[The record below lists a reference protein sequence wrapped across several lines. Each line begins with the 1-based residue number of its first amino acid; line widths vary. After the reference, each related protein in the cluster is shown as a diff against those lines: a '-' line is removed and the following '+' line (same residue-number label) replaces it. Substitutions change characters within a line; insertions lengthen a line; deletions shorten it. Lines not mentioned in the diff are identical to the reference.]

1 MYDVIQQMSEM
12 ALFFSRASNSL
23 STLGAIQEVMEEYG
37 AGDMNAQ
44 ETLDEIASILEE
56 MQVLESMTDMSPEEL
71 SEMLDDS
78 DQNLLGGKG
87 KGLKG

>member
-12 ALFFSRASNSL
+12 ALLFSRASNSL
-23 STLGAIQEVMEEYG
+23 STLGSIQEVMEEYE

-44 ETLDEIASILEE
+44 EALDEIASILEE
-56 MQVLESMTDMSPEEL
+56 MQVLESMSDMSPEEL
-71 SEMLDDS
+71 SEILDD

>member
-1 MYDVIQQMSEM
+1 MYDIIQQMSEM
-12 ALFFSRASNSL
+12 ALLFSRASNSL

-37 AGDMNAQ
+37 AGEMSAQ

-56 MQVLESMTDMSPEEL
+56 MQALESMTDMSPEEL
-71 SEMLDDS
+71 EDMLENS

-87 KGLKG
+87 LKGSA

>member
-1 MYDVIQQMSEM
+1 MYDLIQEMSEM
-12 ALFFSRASNSL
+12 ALLFSRASNSL

-56 MQVLESMTDMSPEEL
+56 MQVLESMTDMSPQEL
-71 SEMLDDS
+71 SEMLEGTDPD
-78 DQNLLGGKG
+78 LLGGKG
-87 KGLKG
+87 LKG